1 MRLLMATEILFRPG
15 RFIIPRV
22 TSTAVICLATCLS
35 CAREPDVPALDIA
48 GVRGQLDSVWSGLG
62 RAMTAGDT
70 TKLADFYSDSAL
82 FAETG
87 SPTLRGL
94 SSIRSATAAVFACCR
109 YLESNVQPELTEVSG
124 GRAFQFGTYRDVIQP
139 SGQPVLTFYGRYS
152 AIFDRDSAETW
163 RLTRIAII
171 RDSSVPPMPR
181 SR

>member
-1 MRLLMATEILFRPG
+1 MSTELPTMSFSGLR
-15 RFIIPRV
+15 RFKIPRV
-22 TSTAVICLATCLS
+22 AAAVVFLAFCPS
-35 CAREPDVPALDIA
+35 CAREPDAPALDVA
-48 GVRGQLDSVWSGLG
+48 AVRAQLDSVWSGLG
-62 RAMTAGDT
+62 RAMTTGDT
-70 TKLADFYSDSAL
+70 AKLADFYSDSAL

-87 SPTLRGL
+87 SATLRGL
-94 SSIRSATAAVFACCR
+94 SSIRTASAAVFACCR

-139 SGQPVLTFYGRYS
+139 SGQPVLTFYGRFS

-171 RDSSVPPMPR
+171 RDSSVPPLPR

>member
-1 MRLLMATEILFRPG
+1 MSTELPTMSFSGLMRFK
-15 RFIIPRV
+15 IPRV
-22 TSTAVICLATCLS
+22 AAAVVCLAFCPS
-35 CAREPDVPALDIA
+35 CAREPDAPALDVA
-48 GVRGQLDSVWSGLG
+48 AVRAQLDSVWSGLG
-62 RAMTAGDT
+62 RAMTTGDT
-70 TKLADFYSDSAL
+70 AKLADFYSDSAL

-87 SPTLRGL
+87 SATLRGL
-94 SSIRSATAAVFACCR
+94 SSIRTASAAVFACCR

-139 SGQPVLTFYGRYS
+139 SGQPVLTFYGRFS

-171 RDSSVPPMPR
+171 RDSSVPPLPR